1 MTSFPKPLFA
11 RRATVLLARPEELLT
26 ENINTATPS
35 GKLTF
40 HVFAA
45 LADYAERVVMQ
56 SHSTKV
62 ALWLAC

>member
-45 LADYAERVVMQ
+45 LADYAERAIMH
-56 SHSTKV
+56 SHGAGM
-62 ALWLAC
+62 ALYPAL